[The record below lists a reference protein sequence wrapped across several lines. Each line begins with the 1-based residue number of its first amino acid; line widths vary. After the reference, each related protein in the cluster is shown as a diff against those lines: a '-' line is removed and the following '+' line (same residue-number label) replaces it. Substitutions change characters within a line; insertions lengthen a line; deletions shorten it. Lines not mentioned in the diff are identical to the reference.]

1 MVDASV
7 FTIFLYYKNYMLKC
21 SIYDNINVSPSSS
34 GGCDASLET
43 NIGFEDE
50 MYVFNRS
57 DVEGLIFKDDSRPDN
72 SLFVDTIITSQ
83 PYYII
88 NASNISFNEEYEDHY
103 YSQSITA
110 TISSSRNDVEEILQ
124 AAVHGRYLVA
134 IRLIGGENYIL
145 VGWKE
150 GLGMD
155 SELAVSK
162 EEYQY
167 TISFTGLT
175 TYPKMEADADNFDLS
190 NKVFE
195 PTFKALFDADNV
207 VCDHGWATTKYVV
220 KVNAAGQPLDE
231 DNKLCQYSEKKQD
244 AYKLEG
250 AADGNYNIL
259 GTYSSGSYIQGISV
273 KMYDPELCSVTGSIS
288 VSPTAITLNS
298 TSYSAVS
305 VTVTSNNQWDIITIP
320 SFADVSR
327 TDGYSGSTTVYFYS
341 TEQCGQEAVIFRN
354 RVSNQ
359 MTSLLVRNDRIGG
372 LQDSYTMPN
381 GTTQLTL
388 SPITCG
394 EYTVST
400 SEGTAT
406 INDDGTFTITGISA
420 SESEKEITITV
431 TSGTETFPVTITI
444 LSSSTARH
452 AKALSEWCE
461 IE

>member
-1 MVDASV
+1 M
-7 FTIFLYYKNYMLKC
+7 IKC
-21 SIYDNINVSPSSS
+21 NIYDNINVPSVS

-50 MYVFNRS
+50 MYVYNLS
-57 DVEGLIFKDDSRPDN
+57 DIEGLIFKDDSRPDN

-83 PYYII
+83 PYYTI
-88 NASNISFNEEYEDHY
+88 NASNISFNEEYQDHY
-103 YSQSITA
+103 YSQQITA

-124 AAVHGRYLVA
+124 AAVHGQYVVA
-134 IRLIGGENYIL
+134 IRLIGGTDYIL

-150 GLGMD
+150 GLSMHE
-155 SELAVSK
+155 ELAVSK

-167 TISFTGLT
+167 TITFDGLT
-175 TYPKMEADADNFDLS
+175 TYPKMAADADNFDLS

-195 PTFKALFDADNV
+195 PSFKPLFDADNV
-207 VCDHGWATTKYVV
+207 VCDHGWATAKYVV
-220 KVNAAGQPLDE
+220 KVNAAGQALDE
-231 DNKLCQYSEKKQD
+231 DNKLVQYSSKLQD

-250 AADGNYNIL
+250 VADGDYNII
-259 GTYSSGSYIQGISV
+259 GTYSSGSYVQGSSV
-273 KMYDPELCSVTGSIS
+273 KMYDPDLCSVTGSIS

-305 VTVTSNNQWDIITIP
+305 VSVTSSNQWDIVTIP
-320 SFADVSR
+320 SYADVSR
-327 TDGYSGSTTVYFYS
+327 TNGNSGTTTVYFYS

-359 MTSLLVRNDRIGG
+359 MASLLVRNDRIGG
-372 LQDSYTMPN
+372 LQDTYTMPN
-381 GTTQLTL
+381 GTTELTL
-388 SPITCG
+388 YPIVCG

-400 SEGTAT
+400 TEGTAV
-406 INDDGTFTITGISA
+406 INDDNSFSVTGISA
-420 SESEKEITITV
+420 SESEKTITLTIV
-431 TSGTETFPVTITI
+431 NGTEEKEITITI

-452 AKALSEWCE
+452 AKAIAEWCE